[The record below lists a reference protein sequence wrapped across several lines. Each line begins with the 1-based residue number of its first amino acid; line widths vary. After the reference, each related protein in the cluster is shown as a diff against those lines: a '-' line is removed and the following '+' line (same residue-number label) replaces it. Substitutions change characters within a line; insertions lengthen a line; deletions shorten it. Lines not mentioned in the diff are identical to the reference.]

1 MKILLVCGAGMST
14 SILMNK
20 MKKYA
25 EDNGIELEISATS
38 VESAAEVSAN
48 YEVILMGPQVSY
60 RKGDVESSTGKPVAV
75 IPPADYGMANC
86 PNVFKL
92 AQDLLG

>member
-25 EDNGIELEISATS
+25 EDSGIELEISATS
-38 VESAAEVSAN
+38 VESAAEMSDN
-48 YEVILMGPQVSY
+48 YDVILMGPQVSY
-60 RKGDVESSTGKPVAV
+60 RKDDVAAATGKPVAV

-92 AQDLLG
+92 ADQLLA